1 MTEGVTGPAWAAAMR
16 AGREH
21 LRTLKR
27 KAEDAKLAAFGFGRL
42 GGSSHQEEVEELC
55 AEHFRAAAKAT
66 ATTYYGLKGRAAAGR
81 ADLLRQALTPFVI
94 ETLRI
99 FDDND
104 GSGSLFPKPTDRRAG
119 LGLDLQRIIDDTCSD
134 LAAGVFG
141 INGAANGQAIEAPP
155 PRLTDHGTKLAI
167 LEIYARTKSAHRLN
181 VLGRSYQPG
190 PLETQLGLQFTDI
203 ERAEAARSMDQL
215 LNDSLLRPTYTDVTD
230 PENWLAITEAGRAA
244 LAAGATDDLEAVLS
258 PLGQQLV
265 DMRNGARAAFLSA
278 RPDNQRQAAF
288 SARELLVQV
297 LHALA
302 PDEAVRSQPGFGE
315 PRITRKARVRYALR
329 NKAGGYSDSTA
340 EMVESLA
347 GFVEALHDKLS
358 AEAHGRET
366 ARQAKHLIQSV
377 DMILETLLL

>member
-27 KAEDAKLAAFGFGRL
+27 NAEDPMFAAFGFGRL
-42 GGSSHQEEVEELC
+42 PDSSQLEKLAELC

-66 ATTYYGLKGRAAAGR
+66 ATTYYGLKGRAATGR
-81 ADLLRQALTPFVI
+81 ADLLRQALTPLMI
-94 ETLRI
+94 ETLQI
-99 FDDND
+99 FDDNG
-104 GSGSLFPKPTDRRAG
+104 GSDSLYQRPTDQRAG
-119 LGLDLQRIIDDTCSD
+119 LGLDLRRIIDDACSD

-141 INGAANGQAIEAPP
+141 INGAANGQAIEVPA

-190 PLETQLGLQFTDI
+190 PLEAQLGLQFTDM
-203 ERAEAARSMDQL
+203 ERAEAARCMDLL
-215 LNDSLLRPTYTDVTD
+215 LNDGLLSPTYADIAD
-230 PENWLAITEAGRAA
+230 PENWVAITEAGRDA
-244 LAAGATDDLEAVLS
+244 LAAGATDDLEAALS

-278 RPDNQRQAAF
+278 RPDNQRQAAS

-315 PRITRKARVRYALR
+315 TKITRKARVRYALR

-358 AEAHGRET
+358 AEAHGRAS
-366 ARQAKHLIQSV
+366 ARQTKQLIQSV